1 MNVVNRG
8 VSGCRLADLA
18 EFAPVI
24 AAPLEPRLVVVSAG
38 TNDLAAGRTPADIAA
53 DFGRLVANLRR
64 ELPDVKVAFLA
75 IAPTIM
81 RWDQRD
87 TQAAANAA
95 VRAAVES
102 GALGDGIAFIDAN
115 RAFLGSDGTPAPE
128 CFLDDQQHPSTIG
141 NARRAELMRPLLE
154 QLLAE

>member
-1 MNVVNRG
+1 
-8 VSGCRLADLA
+8 
-18 EFAPVI
+18 VI